1 MAAGA
6 GLAIHQRAV
15 AGQFLR
21 DLKSHLDAG
30 DVNGAVQLCETDERA
45 LPQLALAAIENREL
59 GESQLRQL
67 VAELLQRNILADL
80 ESRLSWVATV
90 IKSGPL
96 LGLFGTVL
104 GMMAAFGRI
113 GSGQTV
119 DQKQIAS
126 DIAIAL
132 ICTAMG
138 LMTAIPFTY
147 MLANLNIRVRTLQ
160 DSLSSGMTRFL
171 EYFKDVAARLP
182 GEQIARPLT
191 EKNIADCRIIGPPD
205 GRRTVARIEYPAFRV
220 CGGRL
225 GALQTTG
232 GRRPLRRHG
241 DGGPGVH
248 DEHLLSGDVGGGGDG
263 RDRFADGAA
272 LRRAAREDLSVV
284 LHDH

>member
-1 MAAGA
+1 MYLYASMNVNDLAGKLGNFCYVFLA
-6 GLAIHQRAV
+6 LNFLWGLFCVIMLWRRVLALRFTSEQLQA
-15 AGQFLR
+15 QFLR

-113 GSGQTV
+113 GGGQTV
-119 DQKQIAS
+119 NQKQIAS

-138 LMTAIPFTY
+138 LMTAIPFTF

-182 GEQIARPLT
+182 ER
-191 EKNIADCRIIGPPD
+191 
-205 GRRTVARIEYPAFRV
+205 GR
-220 CGGRL
+220 
-225 GALQTTG
+225 
-232 GRRPLRRHG
+232 
-241 DGGPGVH
+241 
-248 DEHLLSGDVGGGGDG
+248 
-263 RDRFADGAA
+263 
-272 LRRAAREDLSVV
+272 
-284 LHDH
+284 